1 MSYTIVYQS
10 MSVHFPNGLC
20 FVITQDGDNNCTE
33 FNYRTRREVSEK
45 NWRTT
50 RLCADKTHNVL
61 LKESVLLDC
70 IKQNMLEW
78 SSNDLTADSSMAY
91 KARGAF
97 KPYSFWVNH
106 YSNAVKRFS
115 VSAET
120 LLKRFHPLGVY
131 IWGANPDNKEN
142 ADLRLSVSSVEELYN
157 LFIKY
162 SGKQF
167 NFDLRR
173 DLIVSTLVDSKPM
186 DRSKNLYYVYNIMDN
201 GIYCKHPRQKQLTI
215 CCLERKNGRDC
226 KLLDNE
232 TEQYLINNFHV
243 KILLF
248 KSIPECVN
256 FFLGRKT
263 ERISIDTFIGV
274 VGQQN
279 VPSKETQLKNY
290 LEKSINY
297 EG

>member
-20 FVITQDGDNNCTE
+20 FVITQDGANNCTE

-78 SSNDLTADSSMAY
+78 SGNDLTADSSMAY

-106 YSNAVKRFS
+106 YSNAVKRFN
-115 VSAET
+115 VSAEH
-120 LLKRFHPLGVY
+120 LLKRFHPLSVY

-142 ADLRLSVSSVEELYN
+142 ADLRVAVNSVEELYN
-157 LFIKY
+157 LFVKY
-162 SGKQF
+162 PGKQF

-173 DLIVSTLVDSKPM
+173 DLTVSTLVFS
-186 DRSKNLYYVYNIMDN
+186 
-201 GIYCKHPRQKQLTI
+201 
-215 CCLERKNGRDC
+215 
-226 KLLDNE
+226 
-232 TEQYLINNFHV
+232 
-243 KILLF
+243 
-248 KSIPECVN
+248 
-256 FFLGRKT
+256 
-263 ERISIDTFIGV
+263 
-274 VGQQN
+274 
-279 VPSKETQLKNY
+279 
-290 LEKSINY
+290 
-297 EG
+297 